1 MDAKYGIIWVCVW
14 VGFFFWGGGGG
25 GGVRVGV
32 LIGCRDLIE
41 FVFGRVSGRVEG
53 LGQSPHLCHF

>member
-25 GGVRVGV
+25 GGQGWCSNRVQGPN
-32 LIGCRDLIE
+32 
-41 FVFGRVSGRVEG
+41 RVCLWKSIRKG
-53 LGQSPHLCHF
+53 

>member
-25 GGVRVGV
+25 GQGWCSNRVQGPN
-32 LIGCRDLIE
+32 
-41 FVFGRVSGRVEG
+41 RVCLWKSIRKG
-53 LGQSPHLCHF
+53 